1 MSDVK
6 GYGVVYT
13 PEYIADFLVYL
24 LKQEMQKDNYVAN
37 SFLDPACG
45 EGALL
50 ISAVKEFGASNTY
63 IGIDVEEHA
72 IARLSGSKVAKFRLY
87 CEDAILPKSGK
98 EATSVFWKKQLPNLS
113 VVLANPPWSS
123 EKIYSKEQLTN
134 AGFEFHSGQY
144 DSYGLFLELAYR
156 MLADG
161 GYLAFIVPDS
171 LFENQNTPLRKF
183 LCEKTHIRVI
193 ARLGEKMFPNVNRAA
208 TVLVCKKS
216 VPNENCETTC
226 FRLTSEQR
234 KLVLAEKSELP
245 AVYEAEN

>member
-98 EATSVFWKKQLPNLS
+98 RPLVFLENSSQPVS
-113 VVLANPPWSS
+113 CSS
-123 EKIYSKEQLTN
+123 ESSL
-134 AGFEFHSGQY
+134 EF
-144 DSYGLFLELAYR
+144 
-156 MLADG
+156 
-161 GYLAFIVPDS
+161 
-171 LFENQNTPLRKF
+171 
-183 LCEKTHIRVI
+183 
-193 ARLGEKMFPNVNRAA
+193 
-208 TVLVCKKS
+208 
-216 VPNENCETTC
+216 
-226 FRLTSEQR
+226 
-234 KLVLAEKSELP
+234 
-245 AVYEAEN
+245 